1 MKIILFSLFMMACS
15 DESQTPVE
23 PPTEQ
28 KEQKEKSSFNKIDPA
43 SLENAVN
50 KAELVPSPVEMQSKL
65 SKAGLQT
72 ELSTLVT
79 TEDKIKVV
87 VEDNDQT
94 AIRTGVVLADLV
106 LTIKVSSKEQIL
118 ARLSKL
124 KAGFDKLG
132 AGSDIKVTIEEFESN
147 VNKGETGRTEMLEEF
162 DLYSKVM
169 VTELEY
175 EAGDWVVPLVQAGTW
190 LEGANLVA
198 KVMVKEGKYD
208 SADEFFRQ
216 KEIVEYFISYVG
228 RKGKDKA
235 PDGVVKTLSETLT
248 KLKTIAAKPKIE
260 EADVKEIEALTSKV
274 LALL

>member
-1 MKIILFSLFMMACS
+1 MKAVLLSVFMMACS
-15 DESQTPVE
+15 EETSAPVE
-23 PPTEQ
+23 EP
-28 KEQKEKSSFNKIDPA
+28 KEQKAEKSFNKIDPA
-43 SLENAVN
+43 SLEDAVN
-50 KAELVPSPVEMQSKL
+50 KAELVPSPVEMQGKL

-79 TEDKIKVV
+79 SENKIKVV

-118 ARLSKL
+118 DRLSKL
-124 KAGFDKLG
+124 KSGFEKLG
-132 AGSDIKVTIEEFESN
+132 AGSDIKVTIEEFEAN
-147 VNKGETGRTEMLEEF
+147 VKKGETGRAELLEEF
-162 DLYSKVM
+162 DLYSQVM

-175 EAGDWVVPLVQAGTW
+175 EAGDWVVPLIQAGTW
-190 LEGANLVA
+190 LEGANLVS
-198 KVMVKEGKYD
+198 KIMIKEGKYD

-216 KEIVEYFISYVG
+216 KEIVEYFISYVD
-228 RKGKDKA
+228 RKGKSKA

-248 KLKTIAAKPKIE
+248 ALKTIASKPKIE
-260 EADVKEIEALTSKV
+260 EADVKKIESLTSTV